1 MTQHL
6 LHEQELEDQRTLRR
20 LGLVVG
26 GFVIATAC
34 MAVIIGVI
42 MG

>member
-20 LGLVVG
+20 LGTVIAGFIVATAVMAVVVG
-26 GFVIATAC
+26 A
-34 MAVIIGVI
+34 I